1 MHDFGQHIFLNEN
14 MAQLSNKCDNKTMDI
29 CKLLQTFLNAT
40 ATPPKKKDTGCDNNE
55 ENILIFQ
62 IEN

>member
-1 MHDFGQHIFLNEN
+1 